1 MISAK
6 FLWGNVLLGGK
17 QQIDAKNSNFQ
28 IFESALYMK
37 SVSMPLNNHLEANFR
52 DFKEWHKNFSMPSN
66 SRAHHRNSILHL
78 LINVSRTDWPTEISK
93 HFFFLRFSDKLLK
106 DDENYSFKTRC

>member
-28 IFESALYMK
+28 IFESTLYMK
-37 SVSMPLNNHLEANFR
+37 SVSIPLSLYIYLSDA
-52 DFKEWHKNFSMPSN
+52 SN
-66 SRAHHRNSILHL
+66 E
-78 LINVSRTDWPTEISK
+78 V
-93 HFFFLRFSDKLLK
+93 
-106 DDENYSFKTRC
+106 YSYY